1 MAEGY
6 KQTNDKSIYVAVK
19 NFSEK
24 LVVGLTE
31 KSNKIFERLCSKN
44 VIKDKEAKFGLKN
57 SFFELIHV
65 SNNKFLVLQ

>member
-6 KQTNDKSIYVAVK
+6 KQTNGKSIYVAVK
-19 NFSEK
+19 TFNEK

-31 KSNKIFERLCSKN
+31 KSNKIFERLCNKN
-44 VIKDKEAKFGLKN
+44 VIKDKEAKFRLKN